1 MSDVL
6 GYQRGVSYNND
17 IINRNRALQ
26 REVHNENLNNLNNYN
41 ILEKQS
47 QNLIDSDNN
56 KYVVRVLNHGL
67 NELNGTLNKVK

>member
-1 MSDVL
+1 MIKVL
-6 GYQRGVSYNND
+6 SNGLKAENEWTRLQT
-17 IINRNRALQ
+17 ALVLDDFQ
-26 REVHNENLNNLNNYN
+26 YALKV
-41 ILEKQS
+41 LEKQS